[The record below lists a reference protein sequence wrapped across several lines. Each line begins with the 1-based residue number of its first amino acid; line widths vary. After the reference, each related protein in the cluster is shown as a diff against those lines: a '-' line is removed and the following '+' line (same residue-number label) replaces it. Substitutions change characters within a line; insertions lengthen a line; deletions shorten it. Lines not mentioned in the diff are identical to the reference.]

1 MKKLVLIL
9 FIFMNMLV
17 YAKGEKMESTQTIIL
32 GGGCFW
38 CMEAVFEDVKGVTK
52 VESGY
57 AGGDI
62 KNPTYEQ
69 VCTGTTGHAEVV
81 KITFDDQIVDLKK
94 LLNIFFAVH
103 DPTTL
108 NRQGNDAGSQY
119 RSVIFYFN
127 ETQKETAKEVIKEES
142 ARFSKPI
149 VTEVLKAPEF
159 YKAEEYHQHYFK
171 KNPNQGYCIYVV
183 RPKVDKFIE
192 KFPSLKK

>member
-1 MKKLVLIL
+1 MKKIILIFFV
-9 FIFMNMLV
+9 FISMV
-17 YAKGEKMESTQTIIL
+17 AYAKGDKMENSQTIIL

-57 AGGDI
+57 AGGDV

-81 KITFDDQIVDLKK
+81 KITFDDKIVDLKK

-108 NRQGNDAGSQY
+108 NRQGNDVGSQY

-127 ETQKETAKEVIKEES
+127 DKQKEIAEEVIRSES
-142 ARFSKPI
+142 DKFNKPI
-149 VTEVLKAPEF
+149 VTEVLKAPIF
-159 YKAEEYHQHYFK
+159 YKAEEYHQDYFK

-192 KFPSLKK
+192 KFPNLKK